1 MWLVDWRAS
10 YNVRVIRVT
19 CPQRTDTV
27 VILDIG
33 LRTGDMNMP
42 MTLTYGVVQL
52 FIWGRSVP
60 LEVTF
65 A

>member
-1 MWLVDWRAS
+1 M
-10 YNVRVIRVT
+10 T
-19 CPQRTDTV
+19 CPQKTDTV

-60 LEVTF
+60 LEVAF